1 MLLISS
7 NLYCVQ
13 YAGLVIYIMSRFI
26 FTFRFCT
33 YELYMLDYFQTCGP
47 PNDINQ
53 WLVRK
58 KYKKKK
64 KKLFMKEVHKPKCH
78 GCKSLYF

>member
-7 NLYCVQ
+7 NLSCVQ

-53 WLVRK
+53 WLVRN

-64 KKLFMKEVHKPKCH
+64 NY
-78 GCKSLYF
+78 S